1 MGRSPTVHR
10 STKSRHCQIS
20 ITFVLAVTRAG
31 KSRYAEIWCCEK
43 RDGFR
48 RRASPG
54 LDAYARPRDPGRG
67 SWGAMCSPRERGS
80 VSVVKKYSS
89 TTSAFLRLVAEDD
102 AALKG
107 ATQPTGNPWASP
119 TSNRCDLTCPV
130 APPLTERQGG
140 ADSMGDTTT
149 ARLRGRYRRA
159 AS

>member
-1 MGRSPTVHR
+1 MLRESPTDSVVELLR
-10 STKSRHCQIS
+10 GRTL
-20 ITFVLAVTRAG
+20 T
-31 KSRYAEIWCCEK
+31 
-43 RDGFR
+43 
-48 RRASPG
+48 P
-54 LDAYARPRDPGRG
+54 RPRDPGRG
-67 SWGAMCSPRERGS
+67 SWGAICFAARERGS

-89 TTSAFLRLVAEDD
+89 TTSAFLRLVAEDG

-149 ARLRGRYRRA
+149 TRLRGRYRRA
-159 AS
+159 ASQTRASQYAGISSQGQLLEPTLAHRSMPMRRELG